1 MGRNGVLIEDI
12 NISLNLIKQRE
23 LNLIGIL
30 SHNRSADELSSE
42 LFWQKKRFDEVRN
55 IINSKNIKNIRFHS
69 FNTASSI
76 RVNPK
81 DEDY

>member
-1 MGRNGVLIEDI
+1 MGRNGVSIEDI

-42 LFWQKKRFDEVRN
+42 LFWQKKMFDRGLE
-55 IINSKNIKNIRFHS
+55 I
-69 FNTASSI
+69 
-76 RVNPK
+76 
-81 DEDY
+81 